1 MTRLLL
7 ATNSE
12 TAQDGSGYDEV
23 FLWNDSSRSSFTGSL
38 EPSLSAL
45 GPIGEVNSD
54 FVRVALGVFAA
65 DRSVRRKGRGADW
78 NARDL
83 HLTVQ
88 IADPGRWQTKSQEL
102 TELISFL
109 TGDRWSL
116 DFVAAPASIVTPLPV
131 DDASFVQTVLLSGG
145 ADSAAG
151 ALYSALQLQPGE
163 TQALVS
169 HFSST
174 AISPFQKSLA
184 DSIAQLAPRQTSIHF
199 QVNLNRGSKRLD
211 RTNFRNEPSSRSR
224 SLLFLALGLA
234 VASRT
239 SSPLL
244 IPENGFASLN
254 PPLGPE
260 RRGALSTRTTHP
272 RFLHD
277 LEKLLAALGA
287 HSRIENPFQNLTKG
301 QMFALIADQTNADTA
316 SRYLS
321 ATNSCSHTDAHYEGA
336 PPGSSCGVCFGCIVR
351 RAAFK
356 AAGLKDRT
364 TYLSED
370 PDGSYKDFVQK
381 KSIEAAVADFC
392 QDEVKPRTVMAMS
405 LSANY
410 RASDALDLCRRGA
423 AELREYIQ

>member
-7 ATNSE
+7 AIDAT
-12 TAQDGSGYDEV
+12 TAHDGSGYDEV
-23 FLWNDSSRSSFTGSL
+23 FLWDNSSQSSFTGSL
-38 EPSLSAL
+38 EPTLSVL
-45 GPIGEVNSD
+45 GPIGEVNRD
-54 FVRVALGVFAA
+54 FVRIALGVFAA
-65 DRSVRRKGRGADW
+65 DRSVPREGRGANW

-83 HLTVQ
+83 NLSVQ
-88 IADPGRWQTKSQEL
+88 ISDTERWQAKASEL
-102 TELISFL
+102 AELIGFL
-109 TGDRWSL
+109 TGDRWRL
-116 DFVAAPASIVTPLPV
+116 DFVAASPTSVAPLPI
-131 DDASFVQTVLLSGG
+131 DDASFVRTVLLSGG

-169 HFSST
+169 QFSST
-174 AISPFQKSLA
+174 AISPLQKSLVE
-184 DSIAQLAPRQTSIHF
+184 SIGRLALHQTSVHF
-199 QVNLNRGSKRLD
+199 QINLNRGSRRID
-211 RTNFRNEPSSRSR
+211 GTNFRQEPSSRSR

-239 SSPLL
+239 GSPLL

-260 RRGALSTRTTHP
+260 RRGSLSTRTTHP
-272 RFLHD
+272 SFLHD
-277 LEKLLAALGA
+277 LEVLLTTLGA
-287 HSRIENPFQNLTKG
+287 HGRIENPFQNMTKG
-301 QMFALIADQTNADTA
+301 QMFALIAEKIGTDAA
-316 SRYLS
+316 SEYLS
-321 ATNSCSHTDAHYEGA
+321 ATNSCSHTDARYEGA

-356 AAGLKDRT
+356 AAGIEDRT

-370 PDGSYKDFVQK
+370 QEGRYKDFVKK

-392 QDEVKPRTVMAMS
+392 QSEIRPHTVMAMS
-405 LSANY
+405 LPANY